1 MHVIKSNVQMFEFC
15 KNRKWSVVLI
25 HSYLNFE
32 GKCQKP
38 CRFEASGKFCKK
50 GLYPEEVCTKD
61 KWQVLKK
68 TQIIPN

>member
-1 MHVIKSNVQMFEFC
+1 MTDFFVRTRETNVMHVIKSNVQMFEFC

-38 CRFEASGKFCKK
+38 C
-50 GLYPEEVCTKD
+50 
-61 KWQVLKK
+61 
-68 TQIIPN
+68 

>member
-1 MHVIKSNVQMFEFC
+1 MFEFC

-38 CRFEASGKFCKK
+38 CRFEARGKFCKK

-61 KWQVLKK
+61 KWQNKK
-68 TQIIPN
+68 KNQIIPN